1 LVKGD
6 REKLRR
12 VITNIIWNSVKYM
25 DKEEG
30 YIGIRMTESSDYVT
44 IYIKDNGIGIEEKAM
59 PYIFER
65 FYRADHSRNS
75 KTGGSGL
82 GLSIAHQIITQHGGD
97 IWVESKKGKG
107 TTLAFTLQKIN

>member
-1 LVKGD
+1 MQDKGITVRWDAQKDTSILVKGD

-44 IYIKDNGIGIEEKAM
+44 IYIKIMG
-59 PYIFER
+59 
-65 FYRADHSRNS
+65 
-75 KTGGSGL
+75 
-82 GLSIAHQIITQHGGD
+82 
-97 IWVESKKGKG
+97 
-107 TTLAFTLQKIN
+107 

>member
-1 LVKGD
+1 
-6 REKLRR
+6 
-12 VITNIIWNSVKYM
+12 M

-30 YIGIRMTESSDYVT
+30 YIGIRMTESIDYVT
-44 IYIKDNGIGIEEKAM
+44 IYIKDNGVGIEEKAL
-59 PYIFER
+59 PHIFER

-97 IWVESKKGKG
+97 IWVESKKVKERRWHLHYKNQLEKG
-107 TTLAFTLQKIN
+107 EHLEKNFNY